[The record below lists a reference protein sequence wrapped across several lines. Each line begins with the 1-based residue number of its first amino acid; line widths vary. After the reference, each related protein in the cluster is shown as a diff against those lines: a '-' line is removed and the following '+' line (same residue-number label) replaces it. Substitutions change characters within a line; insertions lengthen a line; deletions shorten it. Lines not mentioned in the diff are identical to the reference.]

1 VLAYCAT
8 PTPNYYH
15 PLPILRGCHSVA
27 QAGLKLADLSQPPVC
42 SGYRHA
48 LPRQPDPGYWSSTVS
63 VACAQNKYS
72 CKLKV
77 LLLGVLGEGAGAVS
91 SAPRGSVASS
101 QSEPPNLCL
110 ARALQGNG
118 REDT

>member
-1 VLAYCAT
+1 MFELGLRVYLRL
-8 PTPNYYH
+8 
-15 PLPILRGCHSVA
+15 PLNSGSS
-27 QAGLKLADLSQPPVC
+27 GLFFFW
-42 SGYRHA
+42 YRHA

-110 ARALQGNG
+110 ARALLGKG